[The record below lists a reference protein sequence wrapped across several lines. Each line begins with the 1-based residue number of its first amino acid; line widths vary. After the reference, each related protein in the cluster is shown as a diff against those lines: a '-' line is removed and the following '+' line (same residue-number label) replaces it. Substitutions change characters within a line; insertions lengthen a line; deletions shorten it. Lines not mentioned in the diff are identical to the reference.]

1 MEDGSYPPE
10 IDRIV
15 NEMYGLDEEEI
26 AIIKNE
32 TGDVPFLHAMTT
44 CGPHAFRT
52 WWFVGIPRLI

>member
-1 MEDGSYPPE
+1 MLLFDGGWVEPAE

-32 TGDVPFLHAMTT
+32 TGEYHSCTP
-44 CGPHAFRT
+44 
-52 WWFVGIPRLI
+52 